1 MNLYDAI
8 YSRRSVRNFTNEHVP
23 EEILKRIVRAG
34 IEAPSGC
41 NAQLRQFIIV
51 TDHMVLDK
59 LREVSSAIDGAP
71 AVIVLLVDP
80 SPTQY
85 GEFWIQDISAAMQNM
100 LLSTVAEGYASCWIE
115 GQIRP
120 KEQEL
125 HELLDVPENLKVWSM
140 MPVGK
145 AVVPGKRPEK
155 SKFEEIVHFNKFGG
169 K

>member
-8 YSRRSVRNFTNEHVP
+8 YSRRSIRSYTGEHIP
-23 EEILKRIVRAG
+23 EETLKRIVRAG
-34 IEAPSGC
+34 LEAPSGC

-51 TDHMVLDK
+51 TDPKILAQ
-59 LREVSSAIDGAP
+59 LREVSSAMDGAP
-71 AVIVLLVDP
+71 AAVVLLVDP

-100 LLSTVAEGYASCWIE
+100 LLAVVAEGYASCWIE

-120 KEQEL
+120 NEEKL
-125 HELLDVPENLKVWSM
+125 HELLGVPENLRVWSM

-145 AVVPGKRPEK
+145 AAIPGKRPDK
-155 SKFEEIVHFNKFGG
+155 SKFEEVVHFNRFGQ